1 MIDRKLVLGIIIII
15 IAWTS
20 SLNIIDWDNS
30 LEPVPVSPDA
40 QPIDI
45 DADHFLS
52 ADGGV
57 VIDWSPVIVL
67 ELPGYSIPARG
78 STWLQM
84 LQSEGIAASVV
95 TISELL
101 ADSTIIHAA
110 PVILV
115 DGSLGA
121 DDASHVPAAL
131 VSLLIGED
139 VSIVLTGRAAWLLH
153 LLRGRGPPSG
163 IALSNSQ
170 LLTTPG
176 LEGAV
181 YLSSPISLSP
191 GSLLTTETPVSLP
204 DDPAQTEI
212 SRLVDLTG
220 SGASSLASLRY
231 ETLPLDTFLLGMEN
245 PSLLTSQGRGLVV
258 NTLAYSM
265 VLRETPVSLNLADSQ
280 SVEGELL
287 AGGYRYSHEPTVA
300 GVYYAVRMADSLMS
314 GAEWSAWK
322 SANQPIVL
330 ACLQGL
336 LVDFGTESGFLTST
350 IDGSVG
356 CTSTGQGLWV
366 LTVMDLSSQFD
377 ILEIVSYLS
386 ARQDVGGGF
395 ENHITVAYYATEG
408 LEAAGYVGSIDS
420 SSLEDWL
427 RSCVIDGSKTS
438 DPDLWGSIGSNPT
451 SASPTNQYASHYVQ
465 SLSLLGT
472 THSDPMKLTSWIV
485 TRTANGDGSF
495 RDTVGPGQEITIGTA
510 SALTAMAVMG
520 TLSVENHTSGLAWLT
535 VNQLNSGGYGLKTKD
550 SDIVGKSKES
560 CLVSVALRAMG
571 TTSDPVAVGL
581 KDYLMLIQ
589 TTTSYELMEP
599 IPSLMWNYW
608 FTSVSRL
615 NHARGSV
622 DGLLEEQYLNYLT
635 QWTQYP
641 FWANLTSLSSP
652 EYAPSQYRTKSV
664 WTQYFGAATA
674 QNLGVDPS
682 LEVAADALNYL
693 TMSQF
698 VTGHF
703 RPAMFIGTAHMQY
716 SVAAV
721 EALYLLDSLDS
732 ILYRTALETALLA
745 EYNVGQWSTTG
756 WTIKPFTGQQAA
768 IDWLCTRAAIRL
780 NIVDASMAAQISATI
795 SSRIQYDDLYALSRD
810 VTTLALL
817 NSSGFSVG
825 LKGIDVS
832 EILSALGPVP
842 FAGGWLNSTS
852 FWQPVFTSGVLE
864 MVCILGLKPMLYNTQ
879 GSSITLSADSSVELG
894 SNLDIDVDVSSMAS
908 THTLLVHAFG
918 EWTQF
923 TDIADSDILTI
934 RIPSDVTA
942 LGPADISIVVCD
954 WSQSRAYGMTS
965 VEIRGIL
972 EGSFAIDTPVVSAG
986 SLINGSVTWII
997 APGAEA
1003 GLTNISIRLGDP
1015 PSYQQW
1021 SYQDIAPFSLQVP
1034 STDFDTGTYNLTVT
1048 LERQFCDA
1056 LIIHETVDIV
1066 APVNTYLLSPL
1077 LTTGTTGQQ
1086 TYIDWSIHYSSND
1099 TEIPSQETTIIVL
1112 NELDQVVHTSKSES
1126 LLGGSVFRWT
1136 PAQRGN
1142 FSYTITFA
1150 GNGSLVGCSSSG
1162 LIHVYEETVLTWL
1175 TTGTMDQYTSVS
1187 LQARLETLS
1196 GTPLAGH
1203 IVHVIVTSPSSLILV
1218 DVDLT
1223 TNSTGYIS
1231 VPIAL
1236 DENGIFDLDAVF
1248 AATVYLRTSEDS
1260 EVINS
1265 WSDSTLTVGGI
1276 SGDNNVGFMW
1286 AIWAQMKDS
1295 ILNPVSGEGVTLR
1308 VILLPATIVAEYTLT
1323 TNSTGHVMT
1332 TWVGDS
1338 AGTYQLEA
1346 EYTGTGSR
1354 GMAYASSD
1362 YALWVPVVLSL
1373 AVSQTPEAGEQNWIE
1388 VIARDHLG
1396 IPINGLSVTVTVLNP
1411 RGSIQI
1417 QETGITTGGSLQ
1429 IAWMPLFRGLSN
1441 INAASS
1447 QQSWYDT
1454 SFVSQDFDVYEQP
1467 NIDVFV
1473 PLGTEAPSLVNVIV
1487 SLMDYHGIGVS
1498 GISVQTIIAING
1510 QLLLDVIN
1518 TTQGDGSISHY
1529 VQVSEPGTLSTAIV
1543 VSAQGW
1549 ILAAS
1554 APSSEIIMGATE
1566 IDLTTPILPI
1576 EQGTH
1581 VGIVVTLTDWS
1592 GVSLNGAYVSIEIL
1606 LSDGTVVDAAQR
1618 VTGADGKCTLAHDFD
1633 SVGDFV
1639 INASYAGYA
1648 LNSSATAS
1656 ALQRVYLTPNVLL
1669 SHNPSCM
1676 LGESSE
1682 IQIAITDGSQQYISG
1697 RTLILSVEQVGIIVF
1712 ETQIESIEGMAT
1724 VHWDPIDRGIATI
1737 NLLHAGDPYYITN
1750 STEST
1755 ISVLELV
1762 SAELSLEP
1770 STIDIFT
1777 TVAIRYSLLTTGT
1790 QSGVMIHFE
1799 VLGLDLVPVW
1809 TADFETNNSGVA
1821 EVYYLADDSHGILTI
1836 RASPTTDQFLIGG
1849 DTQEQLN
1856 VMTIC
1861 AIATAFVPNPPIA
1874 GQDVNITIF
1883 ILDELGSPIESL
1895 SIVVSLYDPFGDPV
1909 KLGVWSNSITVT
1921 TTNGAA
1927 VVTFVPTMTGLYSV
1941 HLACSGATSV
1951 HGFTDDTYHTVYSQ
1965 SSVDVAVS
1973 ETELEVGD
1981 LLDIT
1986 VLLTDYQG
1994 SPMAGR
2000 NVTVAL
2006 DGPGDSAFGPTI
2018 VETDDAGY
2026 AFWSVQ
2032 IDGEGLWTVTA
2043 SFDGLGVYL
2052 AAAGAVDVSV

>member
-1 MIDRKLVLGIIIII
+1 
-15 IAWTS
+15 
-20 SLNIIDWDNS
+20 
-30 LEPVPVSPDA
+30 
-40 QPIDI
+40 
-45 DADHFLS
+45 
-52 ADGGV
+52 
-57 VIDWSPVIVL
+57 
-67 ELPGYSIPARG
+67 
-78 STWLQM
+78 
-84 LQSEGIAASVV
+84 
-95 TISELL
+95 
-101 ADSTIIHAA
+101 
-110 PVILV
+110 
-115 DGSLGA
+115 
-121 DDASHVPAAL
+121 
-131 VSLLIGED
+131 
-139 VSIVLTGRAAWLLH
+139 
-153 LLRGRGPPSG
+153 
-163 IALSNSQ
+163 
-170 LLTTPG
+170 
-176 LEGAV
+176 
-181 YLSSPISLSP
+181 
-191 GSLLTTETPVSLP
+191 
-204 DDPAQTEI
+204 
-212 SRLVDLTG
+212 
-220 SGASSLASLRY
+220 
-231 ETLPLDTFLLGMEN
+231 
-245 PSLLTSQGRGLVV
+245 
-258 NTLAYSM
+258 
-265 VLRETPVSLNLADSQ
+265 
-280 SVEGELL
+280 L

-810 VTTLALL
+810 VATLALL

-894 SNLDIDVDVSSMAS
+894 TNLDIDVDVSSMAS
-908 THTLLVHAFG
+908 RHTLLVHAFG

-972 EGSFAIDTPVVSAG
+972 EGSFAIDT
-986 SLINGSVTWII
+986 
-997 APGAEA
+997 
-1003 GLTNISIRLGDP
+1003 
-1015 PSYQQW
+1015 
-1021 SYQDIAPFSLQVP
+1021 
-1034 STDFDTGTYNLTVT
+1034 
-1048 LERQFCDA
+1048 
-1056 LIIHETVDIV
+1056 
-1066 APVNTYLLSPL
+1066 
-1077 LTTGTTGQQ
+1077 
-1086 TYIDWSIHYSSND
+1086 
-1099 TEIPSQETTIIVL
+1099 
-1112 NELDQVVHTSKSES
+1112 
-1126 LLGGSVFRWT
+1126 
-1136 PAQRGN
+1136 
-1142 FSYTITFA
+1142 
-1150 GNGSLVGCSSSG
+1150 
-1162 LIHVYEETVLTWL
+1162 
-1175 TTGTMDQYTSVS
+1175 
-1187 LQARLETLS
+1187 
-1196 GTPLAGH
+1196 
-1203 IVHVIVTSPSSLILV
+1203 
-1218 DVDLT
+1218 
-1223 TNSTGYIS
+1223 
-1231 VPIAL
+1231 
-1236 DENGIFDLDAVF
+1236 
-1248 AATVYLRTSEDS
+1248 
-1260 EVINS
+1260 
-1265 WSDSTLTVGGI
+1265 
-1276 SGDNNVGFMW
+1276 
-1286 AIWAQMKDS
+1286 
-1295 ILNPVSGEGVTLR
+1295 
-1308 VILLPATIVAEYTLT
+1308 
-1323 TNSTGHVMT
+1323 
-1332 TWVGDS
+1332 
-1338 AGTYQLEA
+1338 
-1346 EYTGTGSR
+1346 
-1354 GMAYASSD
+1354 
-1362 YALWVPVVLSL
+1362 
-1373 AVSQTPEAGEQNWIE
+1373 
-1388 VIARDHLG
+1388 
-1396 IPINGLSVTVTVLNP
+1396 
-1411 RGSIQI
+1411 
-1417 QETGITTGGSLQ
+1417 
-1429 IAWMPLFRGLSN
+1429 
-1441 INAASS
+1441 
-1447 QQSWYDT
+1447 
-1454 SFVSQDFDVYEQP
+1454 
-1467 NIDVFV
+1467 
-1473 PLGTEAPSLVNVIV
+1473 
-1487 SLMDYHGIGVS
+1487 
-1498 GISVQTIIAING
+1498 
-1510 QLLLDVIN
+1510 
-1518 TTQGDGSISHY
+1518 
-1529 VQVSEPGTLSTAIV
+1529 
-1543 VSAQGW
+1543 
-1549 ILAAS
+1549 
-1554 APSSEIIMGATE
+1554 
-1566 IDLTTPILPI
+1566 
-1576 EQGTH
+1576 
-1581 VGIVVTLTDWS
+1581 
-1592 GVSLNGAYVSIEIL
+1592 
-1606 LSDGTVVDAAQR
+1606 
-1618 VTGADGKCTLAHDFD
+1618 
-1633 SVGDFV
+1633 
-1639 INASYAGYA
+1639 
-1648 LNSSATAS
+1648 
-1656 ALQRVYLTPNVLL
+1656 
-1669 SHNPSCM
+1669 
-1676 LGESSE
+1676 
-1682 IQIAITDGSQQYISG
+1682 
-1697 RTLILSVEQVGIIVF
+1697 
-1712 ETQIESIEGMAT
+1712 
-1724 VHWDPIDRGIATI
+1724 
-1737 NLLHAGDPYYITN
+1737 
-1750 STEST
+1750 
-1755 ISVLELV
+1755 
-1762 SAELSLEP
+1762 
-1770 STIDIFT
+1770 
-1777 TVAIRYSLLTTGT
+1777 
-1790 QSGVMIHFE
+1790 
-1799 VLGLDLVPVW
+1799 
-1809 TADFETNNSGVA
+1809 
-1821 EVYYLADDSHGILTI
+1821 
-1836 RASPTTDQFLIGG
+1836 
-1849 DTQEQLN
+1849 
-1856 VMTIC
+1856 
-1861 AIATAFVPNPPIA
+1861 
-1874 GQDVNITIF
+1874 
-1883 ILDELGSPIESL
+1883 
-1895 SIVVSLYDPFGDPV
+1895 
-1909 KLGVWSNSITVT
+1909 
-1921 TTNGAA
+1921 
-1927 VVTFVPTMTGLYSV
+1927 
-1941 HLACSGATSV
+1941 
-1951 HGFTDDTYHTVYSQ
+1951 
-1965 SSVDVAVS
+1965 
-1973 ETELEVGD
+1973 
-1981 LLDIT
+1981 
-1986 VLLTDYQG
+1986 
-1994 SPMAGR
+1994 
-2000 NVTVAL
+2000 
-2006 DGPGDSAFGPTI
+2006 
-2018 VETDDAGY
+2018 
-2026 AFWSVQ
+2026 
-2032 IDGEGLWTVTA
+2032 
-2043 SFDGLGVYL
+2043 
-2052 AAAGAVDVSV
+2052 